1 MTKKTT
7 LVHHIENYLSLH
19 FSKKS
24 KILISLSGG
33 VDSTT
38 LYYLIVNSKFFKN
51 KNIHIIIFDHQIRR
65 EGRFEIRQLV
75 KEYNLSRHSLI
86 IKKLKLTNS
95 QSGFQNKSRLL
106 RYKFLIQYSKKN
118 KINDLFLGHH
128 LDDLNE
134 TFFMRKVHQ
143 SNVKG
148 LSSIFTEKFKNLIYH
163 RPLRDFSKASI
174 IKFATQNG
182 IKWYEDRTNAELDY
196 SRNKIRSF
204 LNNKQINKK
213 ITQERLRYK
222 DLAYIN
228 NLYSNYFKRITNKD
242 YLINYQNFSQLN
254 KTLQEHIVKSFFLSI
269 QGNLKNHKSM
279 RENNVK
285 AIIKFINRSN
295 KIRKNSDV
303 FGGFITFY
311 DKKMNLKLT

>member
-7 LVHHIENYLSLH
+7 LVHHIKNYLSLH

-134 TFFMRKVHQ
+134 TFLMRKVHQ
-143 SNVKG
+143 SNVRG
-148 LSSIFTEKFKNLIYH
+148 LYSIFAEKFKNLIYH

-204 LNNKQINKK
+204 LNNKKINKK

-222 DLAYIN
+222 DLANIN

>member
-7 LVHHIENYLSLH
+7 LVHHIKNYLSLH

-134 TFFMRKVHQ
+134 TFLMRKVHQ

-222 DLAYIN
+222 DLANIN

-254 KTLQEHIVKSFFLSI
+254 RTLQEHIVKSFFLSI

-285 AIIKFINRSN
+285 AIIKFINQSN

>member
-7 LVHHIENYLSLH
+7 LVHHIKNYLSLH
-19 FSKKS
+19 FTKKS

-134 TFFMRKVHQ
+134 TFLMRKVHQ

-222 DLAYIN
+222 DLANIN

-254 KTLQEHIVKSFFLSI
+254 RTLQEHIVKSFFLSI
-269 QGNLKNHKSM
+269 QGNLKNHKSI

-285 AIIKFINRSN
+285 AIIKFINRSD

>member
-7 LVHHIENYLSLH
+7 LVHHIKNYLSLH

-134 TFFMRKVHQ
+134 TFLMRKVHQ

-222 DLAYIN
+222 DLANIN

-254 KTLQEHIVKSFFLSI
+254 RTLQEHIVKSFFLSI

-295 KIRKNSDV
+295 EIRKNSDV

>member
-7 LVHHIENYLSLH
+7 LVHHIKNYLSLH

-134 TFFMRKVHQ
+134 TFLMRKVHQ

-222 DLAYIN
+222 DLANIN

-295 KIRKNSDV
+295 EIRKNSDV

>member
-7 LVHHIENYLSLH
+7 LVHHIKNYLSLH

-134 TFFMRKVHQ
+134 TFLMRKVHQ

-204 LNNKQINKK
+204 LNNKKINKK

-222 DLAYIN
+222 DLANIN

-285 AIIKFINRSN
+285 AIIKFINQSN

>member
-1 MTKKTT
+1 LTKKTT
-7 LVHHIENYLSLH
+7 LVHFIKNYLSLN

-51 KNIHIIIFDHQIRR
+51 KNIHIVIFDHQIRR

-75 KEYNLSRHSLI
+75 KEYNLSKHPLI

-95 QSGFQNKSRLL
+95 KSGFQSKSRLL
-106 RYKFLIQYSKKN
+106 RYNFLTQYSKKN

-134 TFFMRKVHQ
+134 TFLIRKVHQ
-143 SNVKG
+143 SNING
-148 LSSIFTEKFKNLIYH
+148 LSSIFSEKYKNLVYH
-163 RPLRDFSKASI
+163 RPLRDFSKSNI
-174 IKFATQNG
+174 ITFARQNG
-182 IKWYEDRTNAELDY
+182 IKWFEDRTNDELDY

-204 LNNKQINKK
+204 MKDKRINKK
-213 ITQERLRYK
+213 ITQERLMYSN
-222 DLAYIN
+222 LATVN
-228 NLYSNYFKRITNKD
+228 NLYSNYFKRTSKKD
-242 YLINYQNFSQLN
+242 YLINYQNFSKLN
-254 KTLQEHIVKSFFLSI
+254 KTLQEHIVKSFFLSV
-269 QGNLKNHKSM
+269 QTNLKNHKSM

-285 AIIKFINRSN
+285 AIIQFIKQSN

>member
-7 LVHHIENYLSLH
+7 LVHHIKNYLSLH

-134 TFFMRKVHQ
+134 TFLMRKVHQ

-182 IKWYEDRTNAELDY
+182 ITWYEDRTNAELDY

-222 DLAYIN
+222 DLANIN

-269 QGNLKNHKSM
+269 QGNLKNHKSI

>member
-1 MTKKTT
+1 LTKKTT
-7 LVHHIENYLSLH
+7 LVHHIKNYLSLH

-134 TFFMRKVHQ
+134 TFLMRKVHQ

-204 LNNKQINKK
+204 LNNKKINKK

-222 DLAYIN
+222 DLANIN

>member
-7 LVHHIENYLSLH
+7 LVHHIKNYLSLH

-134 TFFMRKVHQ
+134 TFLMRKVHQ

-163 RPLRDFSKASI
+163 RPLRDFSKVSI
-174 IKFATQNG
+174 IKFAKQNG

-222 DLAYIN
+222 DLANIN

-254 KTLQEHIVKSFFLSI
+254 RTLQEHIVKSFFLSI

>member
-7 LVHHIENYLSLH
+7 LVHHIKNYLSLH

-134 TFFMRKVHQ
+134 TFLMRKVHQ

-182 IKWYEDRTNAELDY
+182 ITWYEDRTNAELDY
-196 SRNKIRSF
+196 SRNRIRSF
-204 LNNKQINKK
+204 LNNKKINKK

-222 DLAYIN
+222 DLANIN

-295 KIRKNSDV
+295 EIRKNSDV

>member
-7 LVHHIENYLSLH
+7 LVHHIKNYLSLH

-134 TFFMRKVHQ
+134 TFLMRKVHQ

-204 LNNKQINKK
+204 LNNKKINKK

-222 DLAYIN
+222 DLANIN

-295 KIRKNSDV
+295 EIRKNSDV

>member
-7 LVHHIENYLSLH
+7 LVHHIKNYLSLH

-134 TFFMRKVHQ
+134 TFLMRKVHQ

-222 DLAYIN
+222 DLANIN

-254 KTLQEHIVKSFFLSI
+254 RTLQEHIVKSFFLSI
-269 QGNLKNHKSM
+269 QGNLKNNKSM

-285 AIIKFINRSN
+285 VIIKFINQSN

>member
-7 LVHHIENYLSLH
+7 LVHHIKNYLSLH

-65 EGRFEIRQLV
+65 EGRFEIRQLD

-134 TFFMRKVHQ
+134 TFLMRKVHQ

-222 DLAYIN
+222 DLANIN

-285 AIIKFINRSN
+285 AIIKFINQSY

>member
-7 LVHHIENYLSLH
+7 LVHHIKNYLSLH

-134 TFFMRKVHQ
+134 TFLMRKVHQ

-196 SRNKIRSF
+196 SRNRIRSF
-204 LNNKQINKK
+204 LNNKRINKQ
-213 ITQERLRYK
+213 ITQERLRYT
-222 DLAYIN
+222 DLANIN
-228 NLYSNYFKRITNKD
+228 NLYTNYFKRITNKD

-295 KIRKNSDV
+295 EIRKNSDV

>member
-7 LVHHIENYLSLH
+7 LVHHIKNYLSLH

-134 TFFMRKVHQ
+134 TFLMRKVHQ

-222 DLAYIN
+222 DLANIN

-254 KTLQEHIVKSFFLSI
+254 RTLQEHIVKSFFLSI

>member
-7 LVHHIENYLSLH
+7 LVHHIKNYLSLH

-134 TFFMRKVHQ
+134 TFLMRKVHQ

-204 LNNKQINKK
+204 LNNKKINKK
-213 ITQERLRYK
+213 ITQERLMYK
-222 DLAYIN
+222 DLANIN

-285 AIIKFINRSN
+285 AIIKFINLSN

>member
-7 LVHHIENYLSLH
+7 LVHHIKNYLSLH

-134 TFFMRKVHQ
+134 TFLMRKVHQ

-213 ITQERLRYK
+213 INQERLRYK
-222 DLAYIN
+222 DLANIN

>member
-7 LVHHIENYLSLH
+7 LVHHIKNYLSLH

-134 TFFMRKVHQ
+134 TFLMRKVHQ

-174 IKFATQNG
+174 IKFATLNG

-196 SRNKIRSF
+196 SRNRIRSF
-204 LNNKQINKK
+204 LNNKKINKN

-222 DLAYIN
+222 DLANIN

-242 YLINYQNFSQLN
+242 YLINYQNFSLLN

-295 KIRKNSDV
+295 EIRKNSDV

>member
-7 LVHHIENYLSLH
+7 LVHHIKNYLSLH

-24 KILISLSGG
+24 KILISLSCG

-134 TFFMRKVHQ
+134 TFLMRKVHQ

-222 DLAYIN
+222 DLANIN

-285 AIIKFINRSN
+285 AIIKFINRSD

>member
-1 MTKKTT
+1 LTKKTT
-7 LVHHIENYLSLH
+7 LVHHIKNYLSLH

-134 TFFMRKVHQ
+134 TFLMRKVHQ

-196 SRNKIRSF
+196 SRNRIRSF
-204 LNNKQINKK
+204 LNNKKINKK

-222 DLAYIN
+222 DLANIN

-285 AIIKFINRSN
+285 AIIKFINQSN

>member
-7 LVHHIENYLSLH
+7 LVHHIKNYLSLH

-134 TFFMRKVHQ
+134 TFLMRKVHQ

-204 LNNKQINKK
+204 LNNKKINKK

-222 DLAYIN
+222 DLANIN

>member
-1 MTKKTT
+1 LTKKTT
-7 LVHHIENYLSLH
+7 LVHHIKNYLSLH

-75 KEYNLSRHSLI
+75 KEYNLSRYSLI

-134 TFFMRKVHQ
+134 TFLMRKVHQ

-148 LSSIFTEKFKNLIYH
+148 LSSIFTKKFKNLIYH

-196 SRNKIRSF
+196 SRNRIRSF
-204 LNNKQINKK
+204 LNNKRINKQ
-213 ITQERLRYK
+213 ITQERLRYT
-222 DLAYIN
+222 DLANIN

-295 KIRKNSDV
+295 EIRKNSDV

>member
-7 LVHHIENYLSLH
+7 LVHHIKNYLSLH

-134 TFFMRKVHQ
+134 TFLMRKVHQ

-174 IKFATQNG
+174 IKFAKQNG

-222 DLAYIN
+222 DLANIN

-285 AIIKFINRSN
+285 VIIKFINQSN

>member
-7 LVHHIENYLSLH
+7 LVHHIKNYLSLH

-134 TFFMRKVHQ
+134 TFLMRKVHQ

-222 DLAYIN
+222 DLANIN

>member
-7 LVHHIENYLSLH
+7 LVHHIKNYLSLH

-134 TFFMRKVHQ
+134 TFLMRKVHQ

-182 IKWYEDRTNAELDY
+182 ITWYEDRTNAELDY
-196 SRNKIRSF
+196 SRNRIRSF
-204 LNNKQINKK
+204 LNNKKINKK

-222 DLAYIN
+222 DLANIN

-285 AIIKFINRSN
+285 AIIKFINRSD

>member
-1 MTKKTT
+1 MTKQTT
-7 LVHHIENYLSLH
+7 LVHHIKNYLSLH

-134 TFFMRKVHQ
+134 TFLMRKVHQ

-204 LNNKQINKK
+204 LNNKKINKK

-222 DLAYIN
+222 DLANIN

-254 KTLQEHIVKSFFLSI
+254 RTLQEHIVKSFFLSI

>member
-1 MTKKTT
+1 LTKKTT
-7 LVHHIENYLSLH
+7 LVHHIKNYLSLH

-134 TFFMRKVHQ
+134 TFLMRKVHQ

-222 DLAYIN
+222 DLANIN

-295 KIRKNSDV
+295 EIRKNSDV